1 MSTSDDSKG
10 WGSIYVQYDKHLR
23 TQTAETKPGIV
34 PRFKWMDHLNRG
46 AVVSALVGALVIVI
60 ALVIARPSVI
70 LVEPDCMYATPHI
83 NLLSVAAVFVV
94 VAGTLFMIE
103 ANHPIPR

>member
-10 WGSIYVQYDKHLR
+10 WGRIYVQYDKHLQN
-23 TQTAETKPGIV
+23 QTTEPKTGIV
-34 PRFKWMDHLNRG
+34 SRFKWMDHLTRG
-46 AVVSALVGALVIVI
+46 AVVTALVGALVIVI

-83 NLLSVAAVFVV
+83 NLLSVAVVFVV

-103 ANHPIPR
+103 ANHPTPR